1 MAKTGKSNK
10 TSGLKKTKMRT
21 PLKTGGAGEQVLAL
35 TPNNSPERFSLSDDA
50 WKEISRH
57 VKLSDGAKEEIENCI
72 GIYHH
77 FKSTLGAL
85 QKPHEVR
92 DALELMEKDLSS
104 LLARLKNPG
113 TLAWYAM
120 LDSLGFPTKHA
131 SSLHYEEYVA
141 HFEKFGVWLDKAKSS
156 IYPAKTGGDPGN
168 ARWLVDKLGY
178 ILEKW
183 TGHPLSRSNNFG
195 PMDYVRAV
203 FSVADPDVGTGTID
217 LAVKEHLK
225 QKKSVE

>member
-1 MAKTGKSNK
+1 MAILKNDGAKKLGK
-10 TSGLKKTKMRT
+10 
-21 PLKTGGAGEQVLAL
+21 
-35 TPNNSPERFSLSDDA
+35 FSLSDDA

-57 VKLSDGAKEEIENCI
+57 VKLPDTAKAEVENCI

-77 FKSTLGAL
+77 FKGTLGTL
-85 QKPHEVR
+85 QKPHEAKAELELIEK
-92 DALELMEKDLSS
+92 DALS
-104 LLARLKNPG
+104 LLEKLKNPG

-120 LDSLGFPTKHA
+120 VDSLGFPTRHA
-131 SSLHYEEYVA
+131 SSLHYEEYLA
-141 HFEKFGVWLDKAKSS
+141 HFEKFSVWVDKAKNS
-156 IYPAKTGGDPGN
+156 ISPAKPGGDPGN
-168 ARWLVDKLGY
+168 VRWLVDQLGY
-178 ILEKW
+178 ILEKS
-183 TGHPLSRSNNFG
+183 TGHPLSRSKNFG